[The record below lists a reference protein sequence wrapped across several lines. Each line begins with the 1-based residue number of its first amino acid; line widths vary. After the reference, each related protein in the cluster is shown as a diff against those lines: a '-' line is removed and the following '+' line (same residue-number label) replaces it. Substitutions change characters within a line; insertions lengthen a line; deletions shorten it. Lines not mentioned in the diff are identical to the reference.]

1 MENDDWDLFSIVRSC
16 KATTNTTPATFFET
30 ATPTLPITTNTIT
43 NNITSPHNTTS
54 YCFDDFT
61 LTQEN
66 STIPISPLKP
76 NDFIE
81 LDKLIIRSNPTKIIP
96 IPTTSDIPTPSI
108 TTTTIPTSSTN
119 TTIIT
124 TPSTITIPN
133 HITTDTITN
142 TSSYRS
148 DQNSTFFNFPTLIE
162 QQQMQPSEF
171 TELEKWIL
179 QFNTTTTIPIS
190 TITIPN
196 PATSTP
202 ITFTTPTTTIKT
214 PTTNTPIIPTTT
226 TTMTNYEANGINQYP
241 TVSNFPMLVEQQQV
255 QSNLNRVSVFDSISS
270 IKTTT
275 TNFHPELNHPLVPQ
289 EPQRNHNQLPILL
302 PQTSSTTLLNTN
314 PKQQKFKSGKR

>member
-16 KATTNTTPATFFET
+16 KATNFCET
-30 ATPTLPITTNTIT
+30 ATPTLPISTNTIT
-43 NNITSPHNTTS
+43 NNIISPHNTMS

-76 NDFIE
+76 NDYIE
-81 LDKLIIRSNPTKIIP
+81 LDKLIIRSNVTKIIP

-108 TTTTIPTSSTN
+108 TTTTSPTSSTN
-119 TTIIT
+119 NTIIT

-142 TSSYRS
+142 TSSHGS
-148 DQNSTFFNFPTLIE
+148 DQNSTFFYFPTLIE

-179 QFNTTTTIPIS
+179 QFNPTTTIPIS
-190 TITIPN
+190 TITTPN
-196 PATSTP
+196 PTSSTP
-202 ITFTTPTTTIKT
+202 ITFTTPTTTI
-214 PTTNTPIIPTTT
+214 NTPITITTIIPTTTTT
-226 TTMTNYEANGINQYP
+226 TTMTNYEANGINQYS

-255 QSNLNRVSVFDSISS
+255 QANQNRVSVFDSISC

-275 TNFHPELNHPLVPQ
+275 TNFHPELNHPLVPE

-302 PQTSSTTLLNTN
+302 PQTSSTVLLSTN
-314 PKQQKFKSGKR
+314 PKHKKFKSGKR